1 MSSSLRE
8 ETAGLD
14 PRRMSLNMRK
24 FLLSSSVLIIFG
36 LYSIH
41 LHSKGEG
48 ETAQVIAPNPTG
60 STSLATSSPTAF
72 PTAQPAGSAPPPP
85 VSTPA
90 QTGRYEPQLRYKNG
104 TYTGSVADAFYGNI
118 QVQAVISGGKIT
130 DVIFLQYP
138 NDRSTSVYINSQAM
152 PYLKQEA
159 IAAQSANVAGVSGAS
174 ATSQAFI
181 ESLGSALQQAI

>member
-1 MSSSLRE
+1 M
-8 ETAGLD
+8 
-14 PRRMSLNMRK
+14 RR

-48 ETAQVIAPNPTG
+48 ETAQVIAPNSAATPTEAPT
-60 STSLATSSPTAF
+60 ST
-72 PTAQPAGSAPPPP
+72 PAGSTPPPP
-85 VSTPA
+85 TPIPA
-90 QTGRYEPQLRYKNG
+90 QTGRYKNG

-159 IAAQSANVAGVSGAS
+159 IQAQSANVAGVSGAS

-181 ESLGSALQQAI
+181 ESLQSALNQAI